1 MLKKRD
7 AVTHNPSIM
16 VYVNKLENKI
26 TFKIKAGYY
35 LDILT
40 PETMKFLGTTKSKIT
55 VAVLIHSNIANNGYQ
70 QDSGVLYKIV
80 PNKSFGQS
88 LDILPKNFI
97 FFKTFNSEFPYSEVW
112 LSDQS
117 FNPR

>member
-16 VYVNKLENKI
+16 VYVNKLENRI

-40 PETMKFLGTTKSKIT
+40 LEAMKFLGTTKSKIN
-55 VAVLIHSNIANNGYQ
+55 VVVLIHSNIVNNGYQ
-70 QDSGVLYKIV
+70 QDSGVLYTIV

-97 FFKTFNSEFPYSEVW
+97 FFKTFNSEFPYSEYMA
-112 LSDQS
+112 
-117 FNPR
+117 